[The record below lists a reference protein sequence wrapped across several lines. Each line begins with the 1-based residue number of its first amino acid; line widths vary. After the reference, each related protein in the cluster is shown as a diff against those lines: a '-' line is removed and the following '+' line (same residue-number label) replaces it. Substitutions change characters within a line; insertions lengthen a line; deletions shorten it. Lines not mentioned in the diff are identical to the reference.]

1 MSSKTY
7 KSRCK
12 NLKKKCKEE
21 DLCDAHRSWN
31 NLRIISTNLKKILA
45 QSDELSSDW
54 LQSKKIHMGNHGY
67 LDIAVNFPEIW
78 EEIDLINNL
87 TRSFN
92 ESRIK
97 VNKFKDTI
105 LNHYINSGNQFSIK
119 ERSSPPSAPN
129 PIATRLSKN
138 FTYCSKVFKH

>member
-12 NLKKKCKEE
+12 NLTKECKEE
-21 DLCDAHRSWN
+21 EICDAHRSWN
-31 NLRIISTNLKKILA
+31 NLRNISANLKIILA

-54 LQSKKIHMGNHGY
+54 LQEKKIHMGNHGY

-78 EEIDLINNL
+78 EEIELINNL
-87 TRSFN
+87 IRSFN

-97 VNKFKDTI
+97 LNKFKGTI
-105 LNHYINSGNQFSIK
+105 YYSCENCGKKIQVASPIN
-119 ERSSPPSAPN
+119 
-129 PIATRLSKN
+129 LSK
-138 FTYCSKVFKH
+138 FM